1 MWKVLAW
8 GVPLEKK
15 TIQKCEK
22 TSGISR
28 YSRPGTSPT
37 IKYSRSICNP
47 GEKIVL
53 K

>member
-8 GVPLEKK
+8 GYLLKRRPFRNAKK
-15 TIQKCEK
+15 LQEFPSILAQ
-22 TSGISR
+22 GL
-28 YSRPGTSPT
+28 SPT

>member
-1 MWKVLAW
+1 M

-15 TIQKCEK
+15 TIRNAKKLQEFP
-22 TSGISR
+22 SILAQGLSH
-28 YSRPGTSPT
+28 T

-53 K
+53 KIN